1 MTIGGKNLVILGTV
15 AIAIAVVTT
24 TISLVIYHNSGD
36 IYLDRSR
43 PGYLPDEDEITENNT
58 KEEYDFS
65 NVETLDMQSI
75 EDYLDHLQAEVRAID
90 AYDKPF
96 GAEVLSNQNLGIPDD
111 PKSGIS
117 SSALSVFTTV
127 APILN
132 PVKDPG
138 PLIKVISLIS
148 CQVLPFSASLSRTNS
163 NNFSAKS
170 LPKFSRYSVS
180 FSLKIVFG
188 VLVSKYNFIL

>member
-96 GAEVLSNQNLGIPDD
+96 GAEVLSNQNLGIPDE
-111 PKSGIS
+111 PKEE
-117 SSALSVFTTV
+117 
-127 APILN
+127 
-132 PVKDPG
+132 
-138 PLIKVISLIS
+138 
-148 CQVLPFSASLSRTNS
+148 
-163 NNFSAKS
+163 
-170 LPKFSRYSVS
+170 
-180 FSLKIVFG
+180 
-188 VLVSKYNFIL
+188 